1 MRQQGRPPRPR
12 MQVESRE
19 TKLDRKRRLTAKR
32 ANDGRANGV
41 VEIRGPVGPDLE
53 RVIRSDVDGAFAR
66 VSRRDPEARILLMAR
81 RGEDLVIETESE
93 KLAQHIADTL
103 RKSRHMEIER
113 AYVDG
118 AACRFLVCHPARER
132 R

>member
-1 MRQQGRPPRPR
+1 

-19 TKLDRKRRLTAKR
+19 VKLDRKRRLTAKH
-32 ANDGRANGV
+32 AKDGRANGV

-66 VSRRDPEARILLMAR
+66 ASRRDADARILSIAR

-103 RKSRHMEIER
+103 RKSRHMEVDR
-113 AYVDG
+113 TYVDG
-118 AACRFLVCHPARER
+118 AACRLLVCHPAREEG
-132 R
+132 